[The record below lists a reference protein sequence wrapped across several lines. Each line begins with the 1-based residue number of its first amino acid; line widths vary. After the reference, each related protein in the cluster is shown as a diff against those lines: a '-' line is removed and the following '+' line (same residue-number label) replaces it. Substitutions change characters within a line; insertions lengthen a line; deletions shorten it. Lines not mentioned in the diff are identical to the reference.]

1 MAATT
6 GDDSTSVVNQIN
18 SHRPKRTKEGWECVP
33 GADWLQKPR
42 KLNTNNNLKILI
54 KDVYRE
60 VPLSFVL
67 WHLALRWVL

>member
-1 MAATT
+1 MSATT
-6 GDDSTSVVNQIN
+6 GEDSTSVVSQMN
-18 SHRPKRTKEGWECVP
+18 SHRPKRTIEGWECVS

-42 KLNTNNNLKILI
+42 RLNTNNNLKILI
-54 KDVYRE
+54 EDTYRE